1 MEGTIAVFIPIIF
14 ILVTGLVIVTAIYFK
29 SREKQLMIEKGL
41 SAEQI
46 FELMNAKEKEGRNK
60 FLLLKCGI
68 IIIFLVIGGIIGS
81 MIDRAYF
88 YQWKTFEDG
97 TKYFA
102 DDPVY
107 GVWLAF
113 LGLGIG
119 AVAAHFIAT
128 KYEKQ
133 VN

>member
-1 MEGTIAVFIPIIF
+1 MIGTIAEFIPIIF
-14 ILVTGLVIVTAIYFK
+14 FLVTGLVIITTVYFK

-46 FELMNAKEKEGRNK
+46 FQLMNTKEKEGKNK
-60 FLLLKCGI
+60 FYLLKGGVI
-68 IIIFLVIGGIIGS
+68 LIFLVIGGIIGN

-97 TKYFA
+97 TKYFS
-102 DDPVY
+102 DEPVY

-119 AVAAHFIAT
+119 AIVAHFIAE
-128 KYEKQ
+128 KYGNKD
-133 VN
+133 